1 MTTEIYF
8 LRSLG
13 GRGEELLEAE
23 EYYGYFAEAVDDDLH
38 RRGGPPLPCLLSFTQ
53 GKITHSGTLLV
64 GNKAA
69 AGSKRVNI
77 SKIRKLVEPIRTAL
91 LVVGLASAQHRRSLQ
106 EQLRRSG
113 LIAGDTAVALLEAIH
128 LIAPSLAIEIDRFE
142 CDRER
147 IALLP
152 SR

>member
-77 SKIRKLVEPIRTAL
+77 SKIRKLCRTDPNGIARRRL
-91 LVVGLASAQHRRSLQ
+91 GISSTSAQSPGAVAAERPHRRRHG
-106 EQLRRSG
+106 RRAARG
-113 LIAGDTAVALLEAIH
+113 NPL
-128 LIAPSLAIEIDRFE
+128 DRPF
-142 CDRER
+142 
-147 IALLP
+147 
-152 SR
+152 SRD